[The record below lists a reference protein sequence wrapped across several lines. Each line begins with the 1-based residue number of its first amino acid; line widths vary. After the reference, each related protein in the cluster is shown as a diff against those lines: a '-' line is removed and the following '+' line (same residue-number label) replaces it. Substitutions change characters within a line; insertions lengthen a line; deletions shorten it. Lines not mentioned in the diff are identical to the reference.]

1 MSLPRANESLDGSLA
16 RETKEQTCLK
26 LKRQVPSSSILRE
39 KMYVAGQV
47 PSSSF
52 LAGQV
57 PSSSFLREKTYVAG
71 QVPSSM
77 HTDGKRVLETKLELR
92 RAAPFMYRLYATACN
107 GIILLGI
114 FYKYR
119 FGGSVRL
126 SNLGISSQ
134 DSLNK
139 YFGD

>member
-1 MSLPRANESLDGSLA
+1 MRLPRANESSNGSFV

-77 HTDGKRVLETKLELR
+77 HTNKNLVLETKLELR
-92 RAAPFMYRLYATACN
+92 QAAPFIYRLYATACN
-107 GIILLGI
+107 RSII
-114 FYKYR
+114 
-119 FGGSVRL
+119 FGYFLQVSFPRECEIIQSQYL
-126 SNLGISSQ
+126 ISR
-134 DSLNK
+134 
-139 YFGD
+139 